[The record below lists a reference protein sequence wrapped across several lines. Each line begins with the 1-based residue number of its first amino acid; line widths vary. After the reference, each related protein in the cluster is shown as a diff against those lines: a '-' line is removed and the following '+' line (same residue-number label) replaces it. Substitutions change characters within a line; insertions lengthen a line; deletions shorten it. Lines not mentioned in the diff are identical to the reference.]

1 MLHIAIIGGGP
12 AGCYLADHLLRLL
25 PDASIDILERLP
37 VPFGLI
43 RYGVAPDHQSTKAVA
58 RVLDRVLARDRV
70 SFFGNVEVGRDVR
83 LAELMEMYHVV
94 VLATGAP
101 HDRRLG
107 IPGEDLPGVI
117 GSSAFTGWYNGHP
130 DCVAPPLRAV
140 RSAVII
146 GNGNVAIDVV
156 RILAKSEAELA
167 GSDLSPEVM
176 SLLRAQPIEAI
187 HIIGRRSAADAKF
200 TDHEL
205 AELGTL
211 RGARP
216 VVVDHEG
223 LGGDSAV
230 VKTLQSFAGDDRDTP
245 VTINFHFNLTPTAFA
260 GGDGLRTVQF
270 RAANGDVTELP
281 AQLAVTCIGY
291 EARSCSTA
299 VPVKGIFSND
309 SGKVNEGL
317 YVVGWA
323 KRGPSGTIPTNRA
336 EAQQVAQKIAQEV
349 ADSTRSGTAALRR
362 LLEER
367 RIAWVDHAAWR
378 RIDAAELA
386 RAADQ
391 RCRTKFNTVAE
402 MLDAAQVGQTMD
414 CSSGKK

>member
-1 MLHIAIIGGGP
+1 
-12 AGCYLADHLLRLL
+12 
-25 PDASIDILERLP
+25 
-37 VPFGLI
+37 
-43 RYGVAPDHQSTKAVA
+43 
-58 RVLDRVLARDRV
+58 
-70 SFFGNVEVGRDVR
+70 
-83 LAELMEMYHVV
+83 
-94 VLATGAP
+94 
-101 HDRRLG
+101 
-107 IPGEDLPGVI
+107 
-117 GSSAFTGWYNGHP
+117 
-130 DCVAPPLRAV
+130 
-140 RSAVII
+140 
-146 GNGNVAIDVV
+146 
-156 RILAKSEAELA
+156 
-167 GSDLSPEVM
+167 M

-291 EARSCSTA
+291 EARSCNTA